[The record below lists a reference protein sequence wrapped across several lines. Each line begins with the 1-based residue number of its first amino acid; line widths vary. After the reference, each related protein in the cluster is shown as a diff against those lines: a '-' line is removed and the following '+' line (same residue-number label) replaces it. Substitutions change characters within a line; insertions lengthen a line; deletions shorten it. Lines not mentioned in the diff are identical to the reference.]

1 VKSGENNDG
10 PEFLINTAGCFGS
23 NTYLE
28 CLNII
33 VVIKYFFLFIS
44 WMALGLAVMAQEKK
58 TTVTRLKYSQHLKV
72 FEQAITSGDAGT
84 ATIALNYY
92 LAEQGSNVNYADTL
106 AMLYMQ
112 QGAYP
117 QCYYWAQKR
126 LQVKPDDNNLMEL
139 KGICLDKLQQPKEA
153 IDVFEK
159 LFKKTQSPYH
169 AYKLMEL
176 QYGIKRLAECL
187 ETALAAEKLTYKP
200 SFIMSYNVGQQV
212 GRTYLQAGVFNIH
225 ALALYDLD
233 KKAEAKIYFEKA
245 LALDTSFVL
254 ARQNLEA
261 LQSMGSGGTKSN
273 PLPANQQPG
282 APPANKQN

>member
-1 VKSGENNDG
+1 
-10 PEFLINTAGCFGS
+10 
-23 NTYLE
+23 
-28 CLNII
+28 
-33 VVIKYFFLFIS
+33 
-44 WMALGLAVMAQEKK
+44 MALAITVTAQEKK
-58 TTVTRLKYSQHLKV
+58 TPVTPAKNSQHLKV
-72 FEQAITSGDAGT
+72 FEQAIMSGDAGT

-92 LAEQGSNVNYADTL
+92 LTEPGSNANYADTL

-126 LQVKPDDNNLMEL
+126 LLIKPDDNNLMEL
-139 KGICLDKLQQPKEA
+139 RGICLDKLQQPKEA
-153 IDVFEK
+153 IEVFEK

-176 QYGIKRLAECL
+176 QYGIKRLTECL

-200 SFIMSYNVGQQV
+200 TFIMSYNVGQQV
-212 GRTYLQAGVFNIH
+212 GRTYLQAGVYNIH

-233 KKAEAKIYFEKA
+233 KKAEAKTYFEKA

-261 LQSMGSGGTKSN
+261 LQSMATGGAKTN
-273 PLPANQQPG
+273 PVPVNPPQG
-282 APPANKQN
+282 APPANKQK

>member
-1 VKSGENNDG
+1 VIKSALFFVS
-10 PEFLINTAGCFGS
+10 FLIIGSTAG
-23 NTYLE
+23 
-28 CLNII
+28 
-33 VVIKYFFLFIS
+33 
-44 WMALGLAVMAQEKK
+44 AQVKK
-58 TTVTRLKYSQHLKV
+58 TPAIPAKNSQHLQV
-72 FEQAITSGDAGT
+72 FEQAVVSGDANT

-92 LAEQGSNVNYADTL
+92 LLEPGSSQNYADTL

-126 LQVKPDDNNLMEL
+126 LLVKPDDNNLMEL

-153 IDVFEK
+153 IDIFEK

-187 ETALAAEKLTYKP
+187 ETAQAAEKLTFKP
-200 SFIMSYNVGQQV
+200 SFVMTYNIGQQV
-212 GRTYLQAGVFNIH
+212 GRTYLQAGVYNIH

-245 LALDTSFVL
+245 LALDSSFVL
-254 ARQNLEA
+254 AKQNLEA
-261 LQSMGSGGTKSN
+261 LHSIETGGAKGVPSPNN
-273 PLPANQQPG
+273 PSPG
-282 APPANKQN
+282 APPGNKQN

>member
-1 VKSGENNDG
+1 M
-10 PEFLINTAGCFGS
+10 I
-23 NTYLE
+23 
-28 CLNII
+28 
-33 VVIKYFFLFIS
+33 VIKNNLFTIFL
-44 WMALGLAVMAQEKK
+44 LAITINSSAQAIKK
-58 TTVTRLKYSQHLKV
+58 NVSPVKSQHLKV
-72 FEQAITSGDAGT
+72 FEQAVTSGDAST

-92 LAEQGSNVNYADTL
+92 LAEQGNNPDYADTL

-117 QCYYWAQKR
+117 QCYYWVQQR
-126 LQVKPDDNNLMEL
+126 LQLKPDDKNLMEL

-159 LFKKTQSPYH
+159 LFKATQSPYH

-176 QYGIKRLAECL
+176 QYGIKRLNECL
-187 ETALAAEKLTYKP
+187 ETAQAAEKLTYKP

-212 GRTYLQAGVFNIH
+212 GRTYLQAGVYNIH

-233 KKAEAKIYFEKA
+233 KKTEAKIYFEKA
-245 LALDTSFVL
+245 LAMDTSFLL
-254 ARQNLEA
+254 AKQNLEA
-261 LQSMGSGGTKSN
+261 LQSLEAGGGKNNIAPNS
-273 PLPANQQPG
+273 QRQG